1 MKHPNTRLVPVAFSL
16 ALFLIMP
23 LTGCVGYRL
32 GSNLPPGIHT
42 VYVPI
47 FVNDTGEPGL
57 ETLTTSAA
65 IAEIQKD
72 GTLRIAPR
80 EQANCVLEVKLRSY
94 KMNPLR
100 YRRDQTT
107 TAQEYRLDLTADY
120 VLKKLPGNEIVSQG
134 NGITGFTDVQSISD
148 LPSAR
153 KAALPATAADLA
165 HRIIREI
172 TEYW

>member
-1 MKHPNTRLVPVAFSL
+1 MTPLNVRALPIALTL
-16 ALFLIMP
+16 ALILTIP
-23 LTGCVGYRL
+23 QTGCVGYRL
-32 GSNLPPGIHT
+32 GSNLPANIRK
-42 VYVPI
+42 VFVPV

-57 ETLTTSAA
+57 ENPTTSAA

-72 GTLRIAPR
+72 GSLKVAAR
-80 EQANCVLEVKLRSY
+80 EEADCILEVTLRSY

-107 TAQEYRLDLTADY
+107 TAQEFRLDLTADF
-120 VLKKLPGNEIVSQG
+120 VLKKLPGNEILSQG
-134 NGITGFTDVQSISD
+134 KGITGFTDVQALVD

-153 KAALPATAADLA
+153 KVALPATATDLA
-165 HRIIREI
+165 HKIIREI